1 MRYYIVDAFTTQP
14 FGGNPAGVVLLP
26 EGSPFPPP
34 VLMQQ
39 IAAELRYSETAFVRR
54 EGPADFA
61 VRYFTPCSEV
71 DLCGHATI
79 AVFGVLR
86 REDVVADGAVC
97 RCCTLAGDLAV
108 VAGERVLMQMAAPVT
123 GAGVVDAARLHR
135 LMAGDRQQLWPSLP
149 IEVVSTGLYD
159 VMLPVRDVEQLNA
172 LHPDMNGLAEYS
184 RELNVVGVHAF
195 ALCADRYTAHVR
207 NFAPLYGVPEESATG
222 TANAALTYYL
232 FRHGLVQQGT
242 ECLFLQGE
250 AMGRRS
256 LVSTIVH
263 DDGTI
268 AVGGQCC
275 VLASGN
281 LEL

>member
-1 MRYYIVDAFTTQP
+1 MKIESFLKDV
-14 FGGNPAGVVLLP
+14 GGASRVTSARREKFRKGSPLP
-26 EGSPFPPP
+26 EP
-34 VLMQQ
+34 
-39 IAAELRYSETAFVRR
+39 
-54 EGPADFA
+54 
-61 VRYFTPCSEV
+61 
-71 DLCGHATI
+71 
-79 AVFGVLR
+79 
-86 REDVVADGAVC
+86 ED
-97 RCCTLAGDLAV
+97 
-108 VAGERVLMQMAAPVT
+108 
-123 GAGVVDAARLHR
+123 
-135 LMAGDRQQLWPSLP
+135 P
-149 IEVVSTGLYD
+149 IRALSD
-159 VMLPVRDVEQLNA
+159 A